1 MYSNNTWGKTKVGT
15 QSQYIDLSLGT
26 VVNPST
32 TCHAI
37 LIHAMLLTLGLC
49 ELLLRYQLWGST
61 YLGISGHGGFNFCH
75 ILIVISVSTL
85 SWIADV
91 WKASHVFW
99 NKDKLASTWVLV
111 TTAKIIITKWIKWI
125 IIFNYQSTTIRNKDD
140 TWNSQSYKSSCHLG
154 VSILWNGPLEGEL
167 ARLRDGKELSIQALS
182 RAWFI

>member
-1 MYSNNTWGKTKVGT
+1 
-15 QSQYIDLSLGT
+15 
-26 VVNPST
+26 
-32 TCHAI
+32 
-37 LIHAMLLTLGLC
+37 MLLTLGLC

-125 IIFNYQSTTIRNKDD
+125 IIFCYESTTIGTEMTLAIHKVTN
-140 TWNSQSYKSSCHLG
+140 NLLQPSSITLVCPF
-154 VSILWNGPLEGEL
+154 VWNGPLERWTWWEGTLWSTE
-167 ARLRDGKELSIQALS
+167 RPRSKW
-182 RAWFI
+182 AWVI